1 MVLVFYNWMHPS
13 FYYWIGINVFSL
25 FYCWVFTFREEIS
38 SFAWVSFSHFPQLK
52 KNVAGYAQ
60 VMAPTSFLWGG
71 YGPDYLSEHS
81 LLEMAEWQTF
91 CTEYGTLANVSVR
104 QSKYIRTKFPSSD
117 IFLKNPVSI
126 KSQSINPLKVD
137 NSLEGPASSLAL
149 ISRGVSVPVGF

>member
-1 MVLVFYNWMHPS
+1 MRFLIKKIKCYFIFYFFYNKKVPTFFFMVLVFYNWMHPS

-117 IFLKNPVSI
+117 FFFKESCLYQVTKY
-126 KSQSINPLKVD
+126 
-137 NSLEGPASSLAL
+137 
-149 ISRGVSVPVGF
+149 